1 MVVKCLWARLI
12 PCSSG
17 SGQGKGGG
25 LGSNTTMLNDNDN
38 DHGGT
43 TSCAVKEVRR
53 PLAWLGAQGGSLG
66 LLQGSIVVKAMVKV

>member
-1 MVVKCLWARLI
+1 
-12 PCSSG
+12 
-17 SGQGKGGG
+17 
-25 LGSNTTMLNDNDN
+25 MLNDNEN

-53 PLAWLGAQGGSLG
+53 PLAWLGAQGRSLG